1 MTTLLLA
8 LLCAFSVSFV
18 WKPSP
23 DPRMTNTPSGYIMV
37 WGHSSGAYT
46 SSTNVGNVTGL
57 LPFTPELLSIE
68 GHDAVVVVAVS
79 LRTLTTS
86 ASVTAFHTSTPWRMA
101 ASPSSRTKLPSLSG
115 HHLINLAPL
124 G

>member
-46 SSTNVGNVTGL
+46 SSTNVGNVTG
-57 LPFTPELLSIE
+57 FTLDLNC
-68 GHDAVVVVAVS
+68 GTNYVAVYAYAGAS
-79 LRTLTTS
+79 LQSDLSNEVSVIVTNLS
-86 ASVTAFHTSTPWRMA
+86 APIGLLVTP
-101 ASPSSRTKLPSLSG
+101 K
-115 HHLINLAPL
+115 
-124 G
+124 